1 MKQTALRKL
10 LKDVGEKYF
19 MPGKPLAKLYPLYD
33 AADTF
38 FFTPDA
44 RTSGTT
50 HVRDCVDF
58 KRMMIFVVYALIP
71 CLLMGLYNVGFQA
84 NRLIE
89 AGARGGGSNLSAKIV
104 PFMSGINNYEYLIK
118 EALGESVDEEAVKN
132 NVFDEEKYVVMRF
145 FDFGEGIV
153 KRVSGAE
160 ILSSHPMMIDYQLKL
175 KPGDILSQPAYGRL
189 RPGHFIIGGI
199 GREKVIAEAEKIIN
213 TVKVEFE

>member
-1 MKQTALRKL
+1 MATHYTWLDDCAILPHSTTRINPKQ
-10 LKDVGEKYF
+10 
-19 MPGKPLAKLYPLYD
+19 
-33 AADTF
+33 
-38 FFTPDA
+38 
-44 RTSGTT
+44 
-50 HVRDCVDF
+50 
-58 KRMMIFVVYALIP
+58 
-71 CLLMGLYNVGFQA
+71 
-84 NRLIE
+84 
-89 AGARGGGSNLSAKIV
+89 SAY
-104 PFMSGINNYEYLIK
+104 NYEYLIK
-118 EALGESVDEEAVKN
+118 EALGESVDEEAVKS

-160 ILSSHPMMIDYQLKL
+160 ILLSHPMMIDYQLKL